1 MATDD
6 VLGGGHLYT
15 VKPVN
20 VYDVTAAG
28 KESLNAAQEMEMQRR
43 QLNAQASQNAAD
55 RATQA
60 RQNALNRQA
69 QQRENELQRAA
80 EKEMAARN
88 EKFMREQ
95 FERTNQQ
102 KQMEVQ
108 RESEL
113 EEAGIQKDAGLS
125 AVDEDFDFEMKK
137 VDDEE
142 KRLRQEYSDA
152 VANDDLNRQA
162 DIMSRLQWVRQTKAW
177 LSKTVAITDTAHN
190 LVNMGNRENQI
201 ATIQEALKVSN
212 DFVDVLGANDLR
224 VNSVLNSLKQS
235 RSMLDEDGLTPFGV
249 KRDLLTDPGVA
260 VDILKNPSQPAD
272 TITTFT
278 DIEKSGFNEIELR
291 KRVRELYFQLTGAQD
306 LPGRPLP
313 YEIPQGSSDG
323 GLLEPEGMKVY
334 EQALRQAEM
343 ELGAPGMKEFA
354 DLLGEMSVGDIKN
367 QNGQA
372 DVEGTQRRIM
382 SFLTTMQKASNTKGA
397 ESQAFRDDA
406 AAQFSALV
414 KSGLNSQVF
423 GSVYQAIATQL
434 GTERFG
440 DSGRTVSQ
448 MTPSEVASM
457 IYMRNQ
463 KERGLEID
471 PEAVESIK
479 SSQFTSPYHT
489 LNVLYT
495 LKDPSTGASMM
506 DTIEPGLTYYKTK
519 GGKVFAASQIEDVLL
534 DTIGLISTQQSGLDS
549 VGSLTQLADDI
560 LDADPNTAKDIGARL
575 NSLDPAFQKIV
586 MDIVRRQQ
594 TSLQTLRDQGVK
606 ELAQM
611 APRMAPPVSR
621 NYLDFAGNVTSL
633 PGMSANEMDNL
644 LQAIDPSAMDV
655 ESRQEVQA
663 LLDFLSQQE
672 TSLSALDGEMSPA
685 EALMKAQS
693 LTGFNTK
700 LDQNLQ
706 NLGKQRSSA
715 QSRRNAERAKVLRD
729 YIQER
734 KRINAA
740 RSQP

>member
-6 VLGGGHLYT
+6 VMGGGHLYT

-113 EEAGIQKDAGLS
+113 EQAGIQKDVGLS
-125 AVDEDFDFEMKK
+125 AVDEDFDSEMRKI
-137 VDDEE
+137 DDEE

-152 VANDDLNRQA
+152 VATDDLNRQA
-162 DIMSRLQWVRQTKAW
+162 DITSRLQWLRQTKAW
-177 LSKTVAITDTAHN
+177 LSKTIAVTDTAHN
-190 LVNMGNRENQI
+190 LVNMGSRDNQI

-212 DFVDVLGANDLR
+212 DFVEVLAPNDIR
-224 VNSVLNSLKQS
+224 VNSVLDALKQS

-249 KRDLLTDPGVA
+249 ERDLLMDPGVA
-260 VDILKNPSQPAD
+260 VDILKDPGQPAD

-291 KRVRELYFQLTGAQD
+291 KRVRELYFQLSGQKD
-306 LPGRPLP
+306 IPGLPLP
-313 YEIPQGSSDG
+313 YENPQGGSDG
-323 GLLEPEGMKVY
+323 GLLKPEGMKLY

-372 DVEGTQRRIM
+372 DVEGTQRRLM
-382 SFLTTMQKASNTKGA
+382 SLLVTMQKASNTKGA

-414 KSGLNSQVF
+414 KSGLNAQVF
-423 GSVYQAIATQL
+423 GSVYQAMTTQL
-434 GTERFG
+434 GTEKFD
-440 DSGRTVSQ
+440 DSGRTVGQ
-448 MTPSEVASM
+448 MTPSDVAAM

-463 KERGLEID
+463 KEMGLEID
-471 PEAVESIK
+471 PEALESIK

-560 LDADPNTAKDIGARL
+560 LDADPNTAKDVAAKL

-594 TSLQTLRDQGVK
+594 TSLKTLRDQGLK

-611 APRMAPPVSR
+611 APRMAPPVPR
-621 NYLDFAGNVTSL
+621 NYLDFQGNVTSL
-633 PGMSANEMDNL
+633 PGMSQNEMDNL

-663 LLDFLSQQE
+663 LLDFLTQQE
-672 TSLSALDGEMSPA
+672 TSLSALEGGMSPA
-685 EALMKAQS
+685 ESLMKAEA
-693 LTGFNTK
+693 LKGLNVN

-706 NLGKQRSSA
+706 NLGKQRRSA
-715 QSRRNAERAKVLRD
+715 EAKKNAERRKVLNEFM
-729 YIQER
+729 QER
-734 KRINAA
+734 KRINAS